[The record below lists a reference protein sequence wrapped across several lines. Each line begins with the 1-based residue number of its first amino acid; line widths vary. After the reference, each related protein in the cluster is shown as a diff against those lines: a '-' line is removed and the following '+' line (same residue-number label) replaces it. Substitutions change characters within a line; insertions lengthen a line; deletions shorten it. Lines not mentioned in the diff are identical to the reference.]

1 MEGEGRIKVKRPYA
15 EIMHDVAKAPYGK
28 ERRELHRELKKY
40 YHSGLPLFMR
50 YPKVPSTCF
59 IIYLVVSLILLA
71 ILTVLILLE
80 FAKVLPPM
88 IQLLTR

>member
-1 MEGEGRIKVKRPYA
+1 MKRPYA
-15 EIMHDVAKAPYGK
+15 EFMDVVAKAPYGK
-28 ERRELHRELKKY
+28 ERRELDRVLKKY

-50 YPKVPSTCF
+50 YPKAPSTCF

-71 ILTVLILLE
+71 ILTGLILLE